1 MQTIVLCNSICHE
14 KHRQGAINVRVI
26 IIIPAYNEQSS
37 ILSVCRQIE
46 RNGYD
51 YLVINDGSHD
61 RTLDICRE
69 HHLNVLNLPRNLGI
83 GGAVQAGHMYAL
95 EHGYDVDIQFDGD
108 GQHDAA
114 YLQALVD
121 AIEQGADIAIGSRYL
136 EDTDG
141 FKSTFM
147 RRVGITWLSAWI
159 RLFRGKTI
167 TDPTSGFRACGK
179 RAIKLFCSNYP
190 YDYPEPE
197 SIVTALGHGLMVR
210 EVPVVM
216 HERQGGQSSI
226 SPLKGAYYMIKVTL
240 AIAISA
246 LSNRPKRAR

>member
-1 MQTIVLCNSICHE
+1 MKVLQLRIL
-14 KHRQGAINVRVI
+14 V
-26 IIIPAYNEQSS
+26 IIPAYNEEESLPHVVS
-37 ILSVCRQIE
+37 RIIDE
-46 RNGYD
+46 RYD
-51 YLVINDGSHD
+51 YVVINDGSND
-61 RTLDICRE
+61 GTLSLCRE
-69 HHLNVLNLPRNLGI
+69 HSLNVLNLPRNLGI

-95 EHGYDVDIQFDGD
+95 EHDYDIDIQFDGD
-108 GQHDAA
+108 GQHDAT

-121 AIEQGADIAIGSRYL
+121 AIEQGADIAIGSRYI
-136 EDTDG
+136 EDTAG

-147 RRVGITWLSAWI
+147 RRVGIRWLSAWI
-159 RLFRGKTI
+159 RLFRGQTI
-167 TDPTSGFRACGK
+167 TDPTSGFRACGR
-179 RAIKLFCSNYP
+179 RAIELFCSTYP

-197 SIVTALGHGLMVR
+197 SIVTALGHGLKVC

-216 HERQGGQSSI
+216 HERQGGRSSI

>member
-1 MQTIVLCNSICHE
+1 MAAGFN
-14 KHRQGAINVRVI
+14 
-26 IIIPAYNEQSS
+26 
-37 ILSVCRQIE
+37 
-46 RNGYD
+46 
-51 YLVINDGSHD
+51 YLVVNDGSRD
-61 RTLDICRE
+61 KTLEICRK
-69 HHLNVLNLPRNLGI
+69 HNLNVLNLPRNLGI

-95 EHGYDVDIQFDGD
+95 EHDYDIDIQFDGD

-114 YLQALVD
+114 YLGALVN
-121 AIEQGADIAIGSRYL
+121 AVEQGADIAIGSRYL
-136 EDTDG
+136 ENTGG

-147 RRVGITWLSAWI
+147 RRMGITWLSTWI
-159 RLFRGKTI
+159 RLFRKQTI
-167 TDPTSGFRACGK
+167 TDPTSGFRACG
-179 RAIKLFCSNYP
+179 RHAIELFCTSYP

-197 SIVTALGHGLMVR
+197 SIVTALGHGLTVR

>member
-1 MQTIVLCNSICHE
+1 MQVL
-14 KHRQGAINVRVI
+14 
-26 IIIPAYNEQSS
+26 IIIPAYNEEDS
-37 ILSVCRQIE
+37 ILPAVKAVTDA
-46 RNGYD
+46 GFD
-51 YLVINDGSHD
+51 YLVVNDGSRD
-61 RTLDICRE
+61 KTLHLCRE
-69 HHLNVLNLPRNLGI
+69 HGINVLNLPRNLGI

-95 EHGYDVDIQFDGD
+95 EHGYDIDIQFDGD

-114 YLQALVD
+114 YLEALVK
-121 AIEQGADIAIGSRYL
+121 AIEQGADITIGSRYL
-136 EDTDG
+136 ENTGG

-159 RLFRGKTI
+159 RLFRKETI
-167 TDPTSGFRACGK
+167 TDPTSGFRACGR
-179 RAIKLFCSNYP
+179 RAIELFCSNYP

-197 SIVTALGHGLMVR
+197 SIVTALGHGLTVR